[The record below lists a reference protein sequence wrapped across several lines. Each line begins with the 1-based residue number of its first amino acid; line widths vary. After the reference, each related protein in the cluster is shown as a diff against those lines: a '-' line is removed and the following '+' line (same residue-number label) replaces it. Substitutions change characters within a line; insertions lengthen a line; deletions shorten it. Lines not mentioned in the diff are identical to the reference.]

1 MRCPCR
7 KKSETTR
14 YAGCCQPYHLGTR
27 VAATPEALM
36 RSRYAAFAL
45 QQADYISATWHPSTR
60 PNLFTFTAG
69 QEWQS
74 LLVRAVQSRGDDASV
89 EFVARS
95 RIGGT
100 TYVLHEVSRFMRE
113 GGQWFYV
120 DGVTT

>member
-7 KKSETTR
+7 KKSETTT
-14 YAGCCQPYHLGTR
+14 YARCCQPYHLGTSM
-27 VAATPEALM
+27 AATPEALM

-45 QQADYISATWHPSTR
+45 LLDDYVSATWHPSTR
-60 PNLFTFTAG
+60 PTPFTFMPG

-74 LLVRAVQSRGDDASV
+74 LQVRAVHGRGDDATV

-100 TYVLHEVSRFMRE
+100 TFVLHEVSRFVRDC
-113 GGQWFYV
+113 GQWFYV
-120 DGVTT
+120 DGVIT